1 MEDTEDRF
9 LDTRKLPKLN
19 QEDTEILN
27 NPILVN
33 GIEDVIKSLPI
44 KKNLGLDGF
53 TAKFHKKFKEI
64 EREAILPNSF
74 LGANITLIPKTKKE
88 PTKKENTGQSP

>member
-1 MEDTEDRF
+1 MENTEDRF

-44 KKNLGLDGF
+44 KK
-53 TAKFHKKFKEI
+53 T
-64 EREAILPNSF
+64 
-74 LGANITLIPKTKKE
+74 
-88 PTKKENTGQSP
+88 